1 MRAPCGTI
9 DLLCIRC
16 RLSRQ
21 AGPLLPPA
29 STSSFLPLRLSG
41 VRQVP
46 QTPNPK
52 TPQTQKTPNNINV
65 MALAGSPRSKSH
77 HHHHH
82 QQQQQQQQMGRVCFN
97 DPYVHCP
104 GPGGLV
110 SEIDCTLS
118 EMQSHLTYNLPP
130 TYSTCT
136 LYLLVTVPAI
146 CLLSSSACMSA
157 SDQLHM
163 SFTAD
168 LTYPPKS
175 QGLPPG
181 TALILKEL

>member
-118 EMQSHLTYNLPP
+118 EMQSHLSSQVHNTTYLQ
-130 TYSTCT
+130 YM
-136 LYLLVTVPAI
+136 YTVPPSDCTSHLPSLLFRLHV
-146 CLLSSSACMSA
+146 CLRPITHVIHC
-157 SDQLHM
+157 
-163 SFTAD
+163 
-168 LTYPPKS
+168 
-175 QGLPPG
+175 
-181 TALILKEL
+181 